1 MPAIS
6 ATNLSIGYKGS
17 PIVNDIN
24 LQLKT
29 GRIICLLGPNGAG
42 KTTLMKTLLGRI
54 RPVGGS
60 VTYTRT
66 SIDEMAA
73 AIDHPSYFPY
83 LSGRQNVQVASAF
96 WGLDVDPESALNG
109 VGIARAA
116 HGRKAKDYSTGMK
129 ERLELCLAMLSHPRF
144 LFLDEP
150 QNGLDADGMISLTA
164 TLRAYRDAGN
174 CVVISTHLL
183 HEIQGVPDE
192 CIVIR
197 HGRAVQIPD
206 LTGVNIADLY
216 HERSREVES

>member
-1 MPAIS
+1 MPVIS
-6 ATNLSIGYKGS
+6 TADLSIGYKS
-17 PIVNDIN
+17 SSIVSNIN
-24 LQLKT
+24 LQLRT

-54 RPVGGS
+54 KPMGGN
-60 VTYTRT
+60 VTYTQT
-66 SIDEMAA
+66 SIEEMAA
-73 AIDHPSYFPY
+73 AIDHPSFFPY

-96 WGLDVDPESALNG
+96 WGVDVDPESALNG
-109 VGIARAA
+109 VGIDRAA
-116 HGRKAKDYSTGMK
+116 QGRKAKDYSTGMK
-129 ERLELCLAMLSHPRF
+129 ERLELCLAMLPRPRF

-197 HGRAVQIPD
+197 HGRAEQITD

-216 HERSREVES
+216 HGR

>member
-1 MPAIS
+1 MPSIS

-17 PIVNDIN
+17 PIVSDIN
-24 LQLKT
+24 LQLRT
-29 GRIICLLGPNGAG
+29 GRIICLLGANGAG

-54 RPVGGS
+54 KPVSGS

-66 SIDEMAA
+66 SIDEMTA
-73 AIDHPSYFPY
+73 AIDHPSFFPY

-96 WGLDVDPESALNG
+96 WGLDVDPESALDG
-109 VGIARAA
+109 VGIDRVAQ
-116 HGRKAKDYSTGMK
+116 GRKSKDYSTGMK
-129 ERLELCLAMLSHPRF
+129 ERLELCLALLPRPRF

-150 QNGLDADGMISLTA
+150 QNGLDPDGIASLSE
-164 TLRAYRDAGN
+164 TLRAYRDKGN

-192 CIVIR
+192 CILIR
-197 HGRAVQIPD
+197 HGRAEQITD

-216 HERSREVES
+216 QGR